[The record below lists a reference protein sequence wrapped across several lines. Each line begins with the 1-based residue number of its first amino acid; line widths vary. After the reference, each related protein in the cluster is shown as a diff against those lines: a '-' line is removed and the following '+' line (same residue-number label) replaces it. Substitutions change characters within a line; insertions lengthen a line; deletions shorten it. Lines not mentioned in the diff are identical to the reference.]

1 MEQAMKLDLLLYAQA
16 VAPEGSRASRVLAKA
31 IKELDAGKQLTEE
44 FIVNIKSCIKKIQY
58 YDRGL
63 LLEKTVKEWNAQ

>member
-1 MEQAMKLDLLLYAQA
+1 MTLDLLLYAQV
-16 VAPEGSRASRVLAKA
+16 VAPEGSRAKRVLAKA

-58 YDRGL
+58 HDRGL
-63 LLEKTVKEWNAQ
+63 RLEKTVKEWNAQ

>member
-1 MEQAMKLDLLLYAQA
+1 MTLNFLLYAQA
-16 VAPEGSRASRVLAKA
+16 VAPEGSRARRVLARA
-31 IKELDAGKQLTEE
+31 IKELDAGKQLTDD
-44 FIVNIKSCIKKIQY
+44 FVINIKSCIKKIQY

>member
-1 MEQAMKLDLLLYAQA
+1 MTLDLLLYAQA

-58 YDRGL
+58 HDRGL
-63 LLEKTVKEWNAQ
+63 RLEKTVKEWNAQ

>member
-1 MEQAMKLDLLLYAQA
+1 MEQAMTLDLLLYAQA

-58 YDRGL
+58 HDRGL

>member
-1 MEQAMKLDLLLYAQA
+1 MTLNFLLYAQA
-16 VAPEGSRASRVLAKA
+16 VAPEGSRARRVLAKA

-44 FIVNIKSCIKKIQY
+44 FIINIKSCIKKIQY
-58 YDRGL
+58 HDRGL